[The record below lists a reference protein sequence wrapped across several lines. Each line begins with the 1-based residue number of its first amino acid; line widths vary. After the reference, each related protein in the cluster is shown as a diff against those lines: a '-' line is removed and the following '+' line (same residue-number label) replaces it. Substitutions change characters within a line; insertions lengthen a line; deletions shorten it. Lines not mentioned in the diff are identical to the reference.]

1 MQDKIRENAAE
12 VWQWLE
18 EGAYVYICGD
28 ASRMAKDVENALLD
42 VIEQQRQRSRDD
54 AEEYL
59 DGLREDRRY
68 QRDVY

>member
-28 ASRMAKDVENALLD
+28 ASRMAKDV
-42 VIEQQRQRSRDD
+42 
-54 AEEYL
+54 
-59 DGLREDRRY
+59 
-68 QRDVY
+68 